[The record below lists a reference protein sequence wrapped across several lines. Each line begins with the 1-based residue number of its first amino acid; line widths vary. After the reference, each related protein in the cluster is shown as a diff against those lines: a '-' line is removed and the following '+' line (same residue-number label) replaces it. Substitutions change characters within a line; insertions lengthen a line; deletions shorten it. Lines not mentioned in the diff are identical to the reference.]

1 MLYLHFKKFTNENY
15 TSHCIYNNRQVYFI
29 PCPGS
34 ADLYLVSIF
43 IDTLAG
49 PVRKIGLKKQRR
61 TLINFF
67 IIMSKVKLCRSI
79 TGATI
84 LVIPHPSYRII
95 SHTRA
100 ADHYS
105 RSGDV
110 ILPKYAQFYDKNG
123 KIYRRTFTVGRPPYV
138 RSGYLTGSF
147 RKLWP

>member
-1 MLYLHFKKFTNENY
+1 
-15 TSHCIYNNRQVYFI
+15 
-29 PCPGS
+29 
-34 ADLYLVSIF
+34 
-43 IDTLAG
+43 
-49 PVRKIGLKKQRR
+49 
-61 TLINFF
+61 
-67 IIMSKVKLCRSI
+67 MSKVKLCRSI

-123 KIYRRTFTVGRPPYV
+123 KIYRRTFTVG
-138 RSGYLTGSF
+138 F
-147 RKLWP
+147 RKLWSRCASGSIILPDRTKNLAYFGPRLHAFSQKVRLKPFEAVAKGTTANDRTNISRSNEGGHSL

>member
-1 MLYLHFKKFTNENY
+1 
-15 TSHCIYNNRQVYFI
+15 
-29 PCPGS
+29 
-34 ADLYLVSIF
+34 
-43 IDTLAG
+43 
-49 PVRKIGLKKQRR
+49 
-61 TLINFF
+61 
-67 IIMSKVKLCRSI
+67 MSKVKLCRSI

-123 KIYRRTFTVGRPPYV
+123 KIYRRTFTVELWSRCA
-138 RSGYLTGSF
+138 SGSIILPDRTKNLAYFGPRLHALV
-147 RKLWP
+147 RKLGNIPFKAVAKGTTADDWTNISRSDEDGHSL